1 MTCPICGGTMLGDG
15 YTTPIH
21 CENVDLDPWIEPDFG
36 PIYCIEELPEMSDE
50 EYTELLEE
58 AYVDTYPDLTD
69 YELNRDL
76 ELDKDYE
83 ANMPL
88 SPSGTGKV
96 YGWEDDI
103 PF

>member
-1 MTCPICGGTMLGDG
+1 MSCPICGGTMIGDG

-36 PIYCIEELPEMSDE
+36 PIYCVKESSEMYDE
-50 EYTELLEE
+50 EYDRIAEQAYQHEL
-58 AYVDTYPDLTD
+58 D
-69 YELNRDL
+69 RDL
-76 ELDKDYE
+76 ELELDRDYE

-88 SPSGTGKV
+88 SPSGAGIV
-96 YGWEDDI
+96 YGGSDDI

>member
-1 MTCPICGGTMLGDG
+1 MSCPVCGGTMIGDG

-36 PIYCIEELPEMSDE
+36 PIYWIEEQAEMSDE
-50 EYTELLEE
+50 EYAREEYYRMAEQAYQHEL
-58 AYVDTYPDLTD
+58 D
-69 YELNRDL
+69 RDL
-76 ELDKDYE
+76 ELDRDYE

-88 SPSGTGKV
+88 SPSGAGIV
-96 YGWEDDI
+96 YGDSDDI

>member
-1 MTCPICGGTMLGDG
+1 MSCPICGGTMIGDG

-36 PIYCIEELPEMSDE
+36 PIYCIEESPEMSDE
-50 EYTELLEE
+50 EYAELLEE
-58 AYVDTYPDLTD
+58 TYVDIRFIYPDLKD
-69 YELNRDL
+69 YELDR
-76 ELDKDYE
+76 DYE

-88 SPSGTGKV
+88 SPSGAGIV
-96 YGWEDDI
+96 YGDGDDI

>member
-1 MTCPICGGTMLGDG
+1 MSCPVCGGTMIGDG

-36 PIYCIEELPEMSDE
+36 PIYCIEESPEMYDE
-50 EYTELLEE
+50 EYYRIAEQ
-58 AYVDTYPDLTD
+58 AYQHQLD
-69 YELNRDL
+69 RDL
-76 ELDKDYE
+76 ELDRDYE

>member
-1 MTCPICGGTMLGDG
+1 MNCPICGGTMIGDG

-36 PIYCIEELPEMSDE
+36 PIYCWIEPDFGPIYCMKEPAKMAEQ
-50 EYTELLEE
+50 
-58 AYVDTYPDLTD
+58 AYQH
-69 YELNRDL
+69 
-76 ELDKDYE
+76 ELDRDWE

-88 SPSGTGKV
+88 SPSGAGIV
-96 YGWEDDI
+96 YGDGDDI

>member
-1 MTCPICGGTMLGDG
+1 MSCPVCGGTMIGDG

-36 PIYCIEELPEMSDE
+36 PIYCTEEQAEMSDE
-50 EYTELLEE
+50 EYAELLEE
-58 AYVDTYPDLTD
+58 TYIDTCFTYPDLKD
-69 YELNRDL
+69 YELDR
-76 ELDKDYE
+76 DYE
-83 ANMPL
+83 NNMPL
-88 SPSGTGKV
+88 SPSGNGKV

>member
-1 MTCPICGGTMLGDG
+1 MSCPVCGGTMIGDG

-36 PIYCIEELPEMSDE
+36 PIYCVEEPAEMSDE
-50 EYTELLEE
+50 EYAREEYYRMAEQAYQHEL
-58 AYVDTYPDLTD
+58 D
-69 YELNRDL
+69 RDL
-76 ELDKDYE
+76 DREYE

-88 SPSGTGKV
+88 SPSGAGIV
-96 YGWEDDI
+96 YGGSDDI

>member
-1 MTCPICGGTMLGDG
+1 MSCPVCGGTMIGDG

-21 CENVDLDPWIEPDFG
+21 CENIDIDPWIEPDFG
-36 PIYCIEELPEMSDE
+36 PIYCIEEPAEMSDE
-50 EYTELLEE
+50 EYAELLEE
-58 AYVDTYPDLTD
+58 TYVDTRFTYPDLTD
-69 YELNRDL
+69 YELDR
-76 ELDKDYE
+76 DYE

-88 SPSGTGKV
+88 SPSGNGKV

>member
-1 MTCPICGGTMLGDG
+1 MNCPVCGGTMIGDG

-21 CENVDLDPWIEPDFG
+21 CENVDLDPWIEADFG
-36 PIYCIEELPEMSDE
+36 PIYCIEEPPEISDE
-50 EYTELLEE
+50 EYVELLEE
-58 AYVDTYPDLTD
+58 TYVDTRFTYPDLTD
-69 YELNRDL
+69 YELDR
-76 ELDKDYE
+76 DYE

-88 SPSGTGKV
+88 SPSGNGKV